1 MPGDPGY
8 RLNMAAV
15 LLRMGKF
22 DQARPIV
29 QAVAKSADRTWSSQ
43 AETLLAQIDQA
54 QQFRANNGERPN
66 RAAPNETTAAA
77 LNNLNA
83 SDPERPAP
91 VMRRRSQLSDP
102 APEGASD
109 SVAAKTE
116 APAESSTAV
125 TPTHSYSMKGTIAT
139 VVCSNAPQMQL
150 TLQGTGIEMHL
161 HAADIAKIEVRSDT
175 GHPPATTPPCA
186 QFSGKKAKI
195 SYQLASQKS
204 WDGEI
209 VSVEFQSAQ

>member
-1 MPGDPGY
+1 
-8 RLNMAAV
+8 
-15 LLRMGKF
+15 
-22 DQARPIV
+22 
-29 QAVAKSADRTWSSQ
+29 
-43 AETLLAQIDQA
+43 
-54 QQFRANNGERPN
+54 
-66 RAAPNETTAAA
+66 
-77 LNNLNA
+77 
-83 SDPERPAP
+83 
-91 VMRRRSQLSDP
+91 
-102 APEGASD
+102 
-109 SVAAKTE
+109 
-116 APAESSTAV
+116 
-125 TPTHSYSMKGTIAT
+125 MKGTIAT

-150 TLQGTGIEMHL
+150 TLQATGIEMHL